1 MKLLQVAFAAQRLAS
16 QHGLRCLLLAVSL
29 YMPSSLPAQN
39 NWLLQDTKAIQDSL
53 IVKGKEDDAA
63 SLTSGNEVE
72 GAEQGQALL
81 LLEKDK
87 EINRLKQYNY
97 TICSYAV
104 IGLFILLAV
113 IVGLLFINNR
123 QKAGAGQSL
132 SEQNLA
138 LQEAKEEL
146 RQNLD
151 KLEASS
157 ENLNNFIFAASH
169 DLKESVRSMTSFGQ
183 LLERKL
189 LAGQTDTASYYAG
202 FIVENGMRMN
212 QTLEKLLFFSELALK
227 EQSSNTLVDLHQVA
241 CRAWDE
247 VLQGRNPDSCTLNL
261 GPLPHASGYPVLLYQ
276 LVSFLF
282 ENAIDF
288 RREKQHLTV
297 ELNYQE
303 NSQTGSSAFVLKDN
317 GPGVGPEYLE
327 SIFEPF
333 KRLNPRGKGGAGLGL
348 SICRRIVEL
357 HQGAIWAEPSE
368 QGGLAVY
375 FTLPVMKMQ
384 VAEPAIS

>member
-1 MKLLQVAFAAQRLAS
+1 MKLFQGALS
-16 QHGLRCLLLAVSL
+16 SLLLAVSL
-29 YMPSSLPAQN
+29 CLSLSLPAQSI
-39 NWLLQDTKAIQDSL
+39 WLVPDTKAIQDSL
-53 IVKGKEDDAA
+53 PVKSKEDEAA
-63 SLTSGNEVE
+63 SLTLGRDME
-72 GAEQGQALL
+72 GAEQDQALS

-87 EINRLKQYNY
+87 EINRLKQHNY

-104 IGLFILLAV
+104 IGLFILLAA
-113 IVGLLFINNR
+113 IVGLIFINNR
-123 QKAGAGQSL
+123 QKAGADRSL
-132 SEQNLA
+132 SEQNFA

-146 RQNLD
+146 RQNLN

-189 LAGQTDTASYYAG
+189 LVGQTDSASHYAG

-212 QTLEKLLFFSELALK
+212 QTLDKLLFFSELALK
-227 EQSSNTLVDLHQVA
+227 EQPSNTLVDLYQVA
-241 CRAWDE
+241 CQAWDE
-247 VLQGRNPDSCTLNL
+247 VLQGRNPESCTLNL
-261 GPLPHASGYPVLLYQ
+261 GPLPHASGYPALLYQ

-303 NSQTGSSAFVLKDN
+303 NSPTGGSAFVLKDN
-317 GPGVGPEYLE
+317 GLGVGPEYLE

-357 HQGAIWAEPSE
+357 HQGKIWAEPAE

-375 FTLPVMKMQ
+375 FTLPVMKMR
-384 VAEPAIS
+384 VAEPATS